1 MNNTITVND
10 VMAMCQII
18 NLAASRGA
26 FRGDELTEV
35 GAIYDRL
42 SSMLESVQTATQ
54 IDASHTTPS
63 GE

>member
-1 MNNTITVND
+1 MNNTITIND

-42 SSMLESVQTATQ
+42 SSMIESVQTATQ
-54 IDASHTTPS
+54 IDSSHTTPS